1 MTNDPAIQF
10 SDISFGYGTTPL
22 VHDLSLN
29 VHAGRITALCGPNG
43 SGKSTLLKLAT
54 HLLRPS
60 QGHVAINGTP
70 VANIGRTSLARQVA
84 SLPQS
89 PSAPSE
95 LSVSELVMLGRF
107 AHRRG
112 FASASSEDHA
122 KVADAITQTD
132 LDGFTNTPI
141 GNLSGGQR
149 QRAWVAMTLAQ
160 DAPILLLDEPTNHLD
175 IAHSLEVMD
184 LLRRLVKTQNKT
196 VVIVL
201 HDINLAASFAD
212 DIVFLK
218 DGCVTSAGPHETVMQ
233 KDIIEH
239 VFGISCKLHEGSE
252 RGRIGVFPMLAQRC

>member
-1 MTNDPAIQF
+1 MTNDPAIRF
-10 SDISFGYGTTPL
+10 SDISFGYGSTSL
-22 VHDLSLN
+22 IDDLSLPI
-29 VHAGRITALCGPNG
+29 HAGHMTALCGPNG

-54 HLLRPS
+54 HLLRPV
-60 QGHVAINGTP
+60 QGSVAINGTP
-70 VANIGRTSLARQVA
+70 VANIGRARLARKVA

-112 FASASSEDHA
+112 FASASAEDHT

-132 LDGFTNTPI
+132 LNGFTNTPI

-175 IAHSLEVMD
+175 IAHSLEIMD

-218 DGCVTSAGPHETVMQ
+218 DGSVVANGPHQTVIQ

-239 VFGISCKLHEGSE
+239 VFGITCKLQEGSE
-252 RGRIGVFPMLAQRC
+252 SGRIGILPMLAQRC